1 MKIFFFFCGL
11 LCINHHKKIYM
22 EIKSFCCK
30 VFSAISLSSKSISH
44 GGVVVQFSQLFLT
57 VESALSISHSILSA
71 IRHTDN
77 KPAKIFLRVKKHTK
91 FCVKRV
97 KWKEKK
103 TKKSDQD
110 GTNPI
115 NLPDLACMKKAAL
128 KARKKSV
135 RERVS
140 VNSINLY
147 AIYWG
152 KVDYA
157 AISHISPKITI
168 FNSTISLT
176 LHTHIIAVISYIF
189 YFTFFSFLRN
199 FLLLL
204 WLTIKKNKR
213 EKRDANS
220 KGISR

>member
-1 MKIFFFFCGL
+1 ML
-11 LCINHHKKIYM
+11 
-22 EIKSFCCK
+22 ER
-30 VFSAISLSSKSISH
+30 
-44 GGVVVQFSQLFLT
+44 
-57 VESALSISHSILSA
+57 
-71 IRHTDN
+71 IR
-77 KPAKIFLRVKKHTK
+77 KRTK

-97 KWKEKK
+97 KWKGKKKQKERPRNKPHKFPRFGMYEKSGI
-103 TKKSDQD
+103 KS
-110 GTNPI
+110 
-115 NLPDLACMKKAAL
+115 K
-128 KARKKSV
+128 KKSV

-189 YFTFFSFLRN
+189 FTFFYFTFFFL
-199 FLLLL
+199 
-204 WLTIKKNKR
+204 
-213 EKRDANS
+213 
-220 KGISR
+220 